1 MTMQI
6 FVLLQIPDP
15 FFLTK
20 YLVRIFAIFQDLE
33 VSDYKCLRQKFTSYC
48 LYVLY
53 ATNTVG
59 PDISS
64 EPESIVHQIY
74 SYYLYN
80 T

>member
-6 FVLLQIPDP
+6 FALLQIPDP

-20 YLVRIFAIFQDLE
+20 YQVCILAIFQDLE
-33 VSDYKCLRQKFTSYC
+33 VSGNKGLRQKFTSYC

-53 ATNTVG
+53 AANTLG

-64 EPESIVHQIY
+64 EPASTIHQTY
-74 SYYLYN
+74 TCCHYN
-80 T
+80 I